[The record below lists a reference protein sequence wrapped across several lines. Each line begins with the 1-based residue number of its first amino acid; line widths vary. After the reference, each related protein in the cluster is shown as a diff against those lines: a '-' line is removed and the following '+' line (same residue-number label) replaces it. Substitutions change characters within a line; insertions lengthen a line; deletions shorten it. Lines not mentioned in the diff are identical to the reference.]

1 MVAFAAALPVAFADP
16 VQGPRPA
23 GAARMV
29 GGMARIIVWIAN
41 LTLGVVCCYLL
52 AAILLQL
59 IDAALA
65 PAPPPLAAGPAAPVR
80 RIREP
85 QDRQVILSRNLF
97 NASVL
102 LPPSAA
108 PVPEDEDLEATK
120 LPLKLLGTAAAGDP
134 GQSWAAV
141 EDLETRKHSVV
152 RPQDQLRG
160 QATVLRVER
169 RRIVLQNGSRREEL
183 ALDDAEAP
191 RGRPLVRA
199 ATVPTPATAAAPRTD
214 PGAAARVRRLAE
226 NRFQVAR
233 SDVETAARNPA
244 ALFSQARI
252 MPRYE
257 AGQMTGVQLN
267 AIKPGS
273 LFEQIGIQS
282 GDTITRFNGIQI
294 NSPEESAQLM
304 RELSDA
310 KQFNVVVQGSD
321 GRERTLT
328 YELDE

>member
-1 MVAFAAALPVAFADP
+1 
-16 VQGPRPA
+16 
-23 GAARMV
+23 
-29 GGMARIIVWIAN
+29 MARIIVWIAN
-41 LTLGVVCCYLL
+41 LTLGVLCSYLVASL
-52 AAILLQL
+52 ILQVIEAVLVPEPQAQVAA
-59 IDAALA
+59 ASR
-65 PAPPPLAAGPAAPVR
+65 PV
-80 RIREP
+80 P
-85 QDRQVILSRNLF
+85 SAHGLQDRQVILARNLF

-102 LPPSAA
+102 SPAVPA
-108 PVPEDEDLEATK
+108 PVPADEDLEATK

-134 GQSWAAV
+134 SLSWAAV

-160 QATVLRVER
+160 QATVVRIER
-169 RRIVLQNGSRREEL
+169 RRIVLQNGTRREEL
-183 ALDDAEAP
+183 ALDQDDDAPKVPRPVARAP
-191 RGRPLVRA
+191 VAP
-199 ATVPTPATAAAPRTD
+199 PAGMQNADASVS
-214 PGAAARVRRLAE
+214 ARVRRLAE

-257 AGQMTGVQLN
+257 AGAMTGVQLN

-282 GDTITRFNGIQI
+282 GDTITQFNGIRI

-304 RELSDA
+304 RELSEA
-310 KQFNVVVQGSD
+310 RQFNVMVQGSD
-321 GRERTLT
+321 GRQRTLT

>member
-1 MVAFAAALPVAFADP
+1 MVAFAAVLPVGALTPA
-16 VQGPRPA
+16 QTAGSGPA

-41 LTLGVVCCYLL
+41 LTLGVLCCYLT
-52 AAILLQL
+52 AALLLQL
-59 IDAALA
+59 IEAALV
-65 PAPPPLAAGPAAPVR
+65 PAP
-80 RIREP
+80 EP
-85 QDRQVILSRNLF
+85 QAAILPVIARSAHGLEDRQVILARNLF

-102 LPPSAA
+102 APPAAA
-108 PVPEDEDLEATK
+108 PAPEDEDLEATR

-134 GQSWAAV
+134 ALSWAAV
-141 EDLETRKHSVV
+141 EDLETRKHTVV

-169 RRIVLQNGSRREEL
+169 RRIVLQNGARREEL
-183 ALDDAEAP
+183 ALGDEEPAQK
-191 RGRPLVRA
+191 GRPAARA
-199 ATVPTPATAAAPRTD
+199 ASAPPPPPRSD
-214 PGAAARVRRLAE
+214 PSGAARVRRLAE

-233 SDVETAARNPA
+233 SDVESAARNPA

-304 RELSDA
+304 RELGEA
-310 KQFNVVVQGSD
+310 KQFNVMVQGSD

>member
-1 MVAFAAALPVAFADP
+1 
-16 VQGPRPA
+16 
-23 GAARMV
+23 MV

-41 LTLGVVCCYLL
+41 LTLGVLCCYLV

-59 IDAALA
+59 VDAALE
-65 PAPPPLAAGPAAPVR
+65 PAPQPLAAGAPAPLRSAR
-80 RIREP
+80 SP

-108 PVPEDEDLEATK
+108 PAPEEENLEATR

-134 GQSWAAV
+134 SLSWAAV

-183 ALDDAEAP
+183 ALDQDEPAK
-191 RGRPLVRA
+191 GRPPARA
-199 ATVPTPATAAAPRTD
+199 AAAAPAPAAAPRMD
-214 PGAAARVRRLAE
+214 PTAAARVRRLAE

-267 AIKPGS
+267 AVKPGS

-304 RELSDA
+304 RELSEA

>member
-1 MVAFAAALPVAFADP
+1 
-16 VQGPRPA
+16 
-23 GAARMV
+23 
-29 GGMARIIVWIAN
+29 MARIIVWIAN
-41 LTLGVVCCYLL
+41 LTLGVLCCYL
-52 AAILLQL
+52 AASLILHL
-59 IDAALA
+59 IDAALV
-65 PAPPPLAAGPAAPVR
+65 PAPEPQAAALAAPVR
-80 RIREP
+80 ISRGP
-85 QDRQVILSRNLF
+85 QDRQVILARNLF

-102 LPPSAA
+102 SPPVAA
-108 PVPEDEDLEATK
+108 PVPQDENLEATK

-134 GQSWAAV
+134 ALSWAAV

-183 ALDDAEAP
+183 ALDPEGAAP
-191 RGRPLVRA
+191 KPKPA
-199 ATVPTPATAAAPRTD
+199 ARTAAVPPPAPMPRAD
-214 PGAAARVRRLAE
+214 ASVGARVRQLAE

-233 SDVETAARNPA
+233 SDVESAARNPA

-282 GDTITRFNGIQI
+282 GDTIKQFNGIQI

-304 RELSDA
+304 RELGEA
-310 KQFNVVVQGSD
+310 KQFNVMVQGSD

>member
-1 MVAFAAALPVAFADP
+1 
-16 VQGPRPA
+16 
-23 GAARMV
+23 
-29 GGMARIIVWIAN
+29 MARIIVWIAN
-41 LTLGVVCCYLL
+41 LTLGVLCCYL
-52 AAILLQL
+52 AASLILQVV
-59 IDAALA
+59 DAALA
-65 PAPPPLAAGPAAPVR
+65 PAPTAPIEPAASPLR
-80 RIREP
+80 SRQGP
-85 QDRQVILSRNLF
+85 PDRQAILARNLF

-102 LPPSAA
+102 A
-108 PVPEDEDLEATK
+108 PVAPPAPEDEDLEATK

-134 GQSWAAV
+134 GKSWAAV

-152 RPQDQLRG
+152 RPKDQLRG
-160 QATVLRVER
+160 QATVLRIER

-183 ALDDAEAP
+183 ALDQEEPAP
-191 RGRPLVRA
+191 AGKRPQAR
-199 ATVPTPATAAAPRTD
+199 TAAAP
-214 PGAAARVRRLAE
+214 PAPPSGAADASVGARVRRLAE

-233 SDVETAARNPA
+233 SDVESAARNPA

-257 AGQMTGVQLN
+257 SGQMNGVQLN

-282 GDTITRFNGIQI
+282 GDTITQFNGIRI
-294 NSPEESAQLM
+294 TSPEESAQLM
-304 RELSDA
+304 RELSEA
-310 KQFNVVVQGSD
+310 RQFNVVVQGSD

>member
-1 MVAFAAALPVAFADP
+1 
-16 VQGPRPA
+16 
-23 GAARMV
+23 
-29 GGMARIIVWIAN
+29 MARIIVWIAN
-41 LTLGVVCCYLL
+41 LTLGVLCCYL
-52 AAILLQL
+52 AASLILHL
-59 IDAALA
+59 IDAALV
-65 PAPPPLAAGPAAPVR
+65 PAPEPPMAALTAPVR
-80 RIREP
+80 ISRGP
-85 QDRQVILSRNLF
+85 QDRQAILARNLF

-102 LPPSAA
+102 SPPVAA
-108 PVPEDEDLEATK
+108 PVPQDEDLEATK

-134 GQSWAAV
+134 ALSWAAV

-160 QATVLRVER
+160 QATVIRVER

-183 ALDDAEAP
+183 ALDPE
-191 RGRPLVRA
+191 
-199 ATVPTPATAAAPRTD
+199 AAAPKPKPAART
-214 PGAAARVRRLAE
+214 AAVPPPVPMPRADAPVGARVRQLAE

-233 SDVETAARNPA
+233 SDVESAARNPA

-282 GDTITRFNGIQI
+282 GDTIKQFNGIQI

-304 RELSDA
+304 RELSEA
-310 KQFNVVVQGSD
+310 KQFNVMVQGSD

>member
-1 MVAFAAALPVAFADP
+1 MVAFAAALPVARTGAA
-16 VQGPRPA
+16 QGPWPT
-23 GAARMV
+23 GATRMV
-29 GGMARIIVWIAN
+29 GGMARIIVWIVN
-41 LTLGVVCCYLL
+41 LTLGVLCCYLV

-59 IDAALA
+59 VDAALA
-65 PAPPPLAAGPAAPVR
+65 PAPQALATGPPVAPR
-80 RIREP
+80 SARGL
-85 QDRQVILSRNLF
+85 QDRQIILSRNLF

-108 PVPEDEDLEATK
+108 PAPEDEDLEATK
-120 LPLKLLGTAAAGDP
+120 LPVKLLGTAAAGDP
-134 GQSWAAV
+134 SLSWAAV
-141 EDLETRKHSVV
+141 EDLETRKHTVV
-152 RPQDQLRG
+152 RPQDQIRG

-169 RRIVLQNGSRREEL
+169 RRLVLQNGSRREEL
-183 ALDDAEAP
+183 VLDQDEGP
-191 RGRPLVRA
+191 RGRAPARA
-199 ATVPTPATAAAPRTD
+199 AAAPPPRAD
-214 PGAAARVRRLAE
+214 SPIAARVRRLAE

-304 RELSDA
+304 RELSEA
-310 KQFNVVVQGSD
+310 HQFNVVVQGSD